1 MEEVKIKKKNALD
14 VSMKVLK
21 IISLILFCVITIFL
35 FFLVIRS
42 FVHDLETIN
51 ENYDE
56 RVEGLG
62 MSIILI
68 NLLVAPGA
76 YGMLFIINLIGLIL
90 GVIKELKEKNEAWKI
105 FMIFMIMDVGA
116 YILLFTTGMILI
128 SIL

>member
-21 IISLILFCVITIFL
+21 KISLILFCVITIFL

-42 FVHDLETIN
+42 FVHDLEAIN
-51 ENYDE
+51 LNYDE

-68 NLLVAPGA
+68 NLLVAPVA
-76 YGMLFIINLIGLIL
+76 YGMLFIINLIGLTL

-105 FMIFMIMDVGA
+105 FMIFMIMDVWA

-128 SIL
+128 SNL

>member
-1 MEEVKIKKKNALD
+1 M
-14 VSMKVLK
+14 
-21 IISLILFCVITIFL
+21 
-35 FFLVIRS
+35 VIRS
-42 FVHDLETIN
+42 FVHDLEAIN
-51 ENYDE
+51 LNYDE

-105 FMIFMIMDVGA
+105 FMIFMIMDVWA
-116 YILLFTTGMILI
+116 YILLFTTGMILV

>member
-14 VSMKVLK
+14 VSVKVLK
-21 IISLILFCVITIFL
+21 KISLILFCVITIFL

-42 FVHDLETIN
+42 FVHDLEAIN
-51 ENYDE
+51 LNYDE

-68 NLLVAPGA
+68 NLLVAPSA

-105 FMIFMIMDVGA
+105 FMIFMIMDVWA

>member
-21 IISLILFCVITIFL
+21 IVSLILFCVITIFL

-42 FVHDLETIN
+42 FVHDLKAIN
-51 ENYDE
+51 EHHGE
-56 RVEGLG
+56 KVEGIG
-62 MSIILI
+62 MVIVLI
-68 NLLVAPGA
+68 NLLVAPCA
-76 YGMLFIINLIGLIL
+76 YGILFVINLIGLIL
-90 GVIKELKEKNEAWKI
+90 GVIKDLKEKNEAWKI

-128 SIL
+128 SNL

>member
-14 VSMKVLK
+14 VSVKVLK

-42 FVHDLETIN
+42 FVHDLEAIN
-51 ENYDE
+51 LNYDE

-90 GVIKELKEKNEAWKI
+90 GVIKELKEKNETWKI
-105 FMIFMIMDVGA
+105 FMIFMIMDVWA
-116 YILLFTTGMILI
+116 YILLFTTGMILV
-128 SIL
+128 SNL

>member
-14 VSMKVLK
+14 VSVKVLK
-21 IISLILFCVITIFL
+21 KISLILFCVITIFL

-42 FVHDLETIN
+42 FVHDLESIN
-51 ENYDE
+51 LNYDE

-68 NLLVAPGA
+68 NLLVAPIA

-105 FMIFMIMDVGA
+105 FMIFMIMDVWA
-116 YILLFTTGMILI
+116 YILLFTTGMILL

>member
-21 IISLILFCVITIFL
+21 IISLILFCVITIFF

-42 FVHDLETIN
+42 FVHDLEAIN
-51 ENYDE
+51 LNYDE

-68 NLLVAPGA
+68 NSLVAPGA

-90 GVIKELKEKNEAWKI
+90 GVIKELTEKNEAWKI
-105 FMIFMIMDVGA
+105 FMIFMIMDVWA